1 MHIAYHMF
9 VKAGYLLC
17 SVCEQE
23 QQEQE
28 MWLCQVFVSVG
39 VKVQSGAT
47 TSRSTT
53 IPQSEHCLGNEPGQ
67 FSATV
72 ALGEARVCNVH
83 IYNLFI
89 IVKLREREG

>member
-17 SVCEQE
+17 SVSEQE

-39 VKVQSGAT
+39 VKVQSGA
-47 TSRSTT
+47 STT
-53 IPQSEHCLGNEPGQ
+53 
-67 FSATV
+67 T
-72 ALGEARVCNVH
+72 
-83 IYNLFI
+83 I
-89 IVKLREREG
+89 IL

>member
-1 MHIAYHMF
+1 
-9 VKAGYLLC
+9 
-17 SVCEQE
+17 
-23 QQEQE
+23 

-39 VKVQSGAT
+39 VKVQSG

-83 IYNLFI
+83 IYNLW
-89 IVKLREREG
+89 G